1 MPFKD
6 FPSLSDPFNNMI
18 PEDLPHPAISVKYK
32 YAERGPVTVEQLLG
46 DHKIKAES
54 GRFKSM

>member
-1 MPFKD
+1 M
-6 FPSLSDPFNNMI
+6 SDPFNNMI

-54 GRFKSM
+54 GRFKSMYA